1 MFDDGLV
8 YLNLSLLMEKIL
20 GSFWIPAI
28 TILQLWRDLPLQ
40 FTYSETCHFLR
51 LLGVWPT
58 VKPHTCTYL
67 LYGQKHPCCFSLP
80 PLTDTQAPN
89 VMFFFLLSSS
99 SLLSSSHR
107 QWASWRAA
115 AATPRARAP
124 PTRAHD
130 HAASRRITNHLRAAG
145 VTEAVV
151 GSELDDV
158 RLLCGSVSSA

>member
-80 PLTDTQAPN
+80 PLTDVWAPHISFSFN
-89 VMFFFLLSSS
+89 LQPSSS
-99 SLLSSSHR
+99 FSLLSLR
-107 QWASWRAA
+107 R
-115 AATPRARAP
+115 
-124 PTRAHD
+124 PTRGSDGGAVD
-130 HAASRRITNHLRAAG
+130 GRTASDEMGGA
-145 VTEAVV
+145 
-151 GSELDDV
+151 
-158 RLLCGSVSSA
+158 CGHRKGGCEPNPPCGTR